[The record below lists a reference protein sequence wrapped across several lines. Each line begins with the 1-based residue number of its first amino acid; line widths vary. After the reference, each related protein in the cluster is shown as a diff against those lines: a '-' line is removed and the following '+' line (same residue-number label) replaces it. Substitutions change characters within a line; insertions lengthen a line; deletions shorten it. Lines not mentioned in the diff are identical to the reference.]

1 MCPACLL
8 NGLLWVELLY
18 RAEHA
23 RYQLSWEGE
32 GRRKSAYGS
41 SWALRH
47 VFPLGSVG
55 TPLCICCNKHCLEVQ
70 GAGSC
75 EVFYEIFVHRVVL
88 GTNTGNSVSTFLSPS
103 THVVGRYQVCCRG
116 NENKVWNGGSLGGH
130 SHKFTDSLMQEP
142 HFYICSVP
150 MPVPCD
156 VYTK

>member
-1 MCPACLL
+1 MLAFLPSFWNFAMGKQRMPVRPACLL

-32 GRRKSAYGS
+32 GRRKSAYRS

-75 EVFYEIFVHRVVL
+75 EAFYEIFVSRVVL
-88 GTNTGNSVSTFLSPS
+88 GTSIGNSVSAFLSPS
-103 THVVGRYQVCCRG
+103 THVVRRYPGVLPRKREQGVEWRVPWG
-116 NENKVWNGGSLGGH
+116 VTVINSL
-130 SHKFTDSLMQEP
+130 TR
-142 HFYICSVP
+142 
-150 MPVPCD
+150 
-156 VYTK
+156 